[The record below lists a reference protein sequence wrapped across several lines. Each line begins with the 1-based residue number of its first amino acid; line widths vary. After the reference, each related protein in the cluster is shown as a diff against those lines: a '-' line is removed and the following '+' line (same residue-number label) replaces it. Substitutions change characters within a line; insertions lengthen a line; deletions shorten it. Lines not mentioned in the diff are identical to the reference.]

1 MALSDTAVRNAKV
14 TGKAYTLPDIDGL
27 SLAVSPIG
35 GKSWHFRYY
44 WVGKQ
49 RRMSL
54 GPYPEV
60 SLREARRLRDDAR
73 ALLVKGTNPHIHRKQ
88 KRRAVRLA
96 DENTF
101 QAVFEKWVE
110 HRKLVLK
117 EGRQSTLS
125 QIQRIFN
132 KDVLPILGKRP
143 IYEIQRPDLLEVV
156 ARIEKRGALSIAE
169 KVRVWFRQMFRYAL
183 IIVPDLQQNP
193 AFDLDVVALPQ
204 PPARHN
210 PFLRMAELPAMLQML
225 RNYQGRLQTQ
235 LGLRLLLLTGVRT
248 GELRLATPDQF
259 DLERGLWIIPPTVVK
274 QLQLKLRNENR
285 RSDTIP
291 PYIVPLSVQALE
303 IIRFMLERM
312 KPAQHYLFTHAS
324 NLKKRI
330 SENTL
335 NGALKRM
342 GYKDQLT
349 GHGIRATLST
359 ALNEIGYPKPWI
371 EAQLSHSDPNKVSA
385 AYNHAEYIEQRRHM
399 MQDWADRLDL
409 FEQNLV
415 DAASRVLTVHLEGVP
430 ELDETEI
437 EAKEKV
443 EPVISAP
450 TLTVMLQETENA
462 PVIPESGQRLS
473 AVKGPRPVMSDSQRR
488 RQEML
493 NIFNSS
499 QVVTAADYAKM
510 VGKSRR
516 WISYEIQRRRVLALK
531 IGNLGHRIPG
541 WHFEPLKHK
550 LIQAVLKQC
559 GEVDPWQIH
568 GVLSEPREDLDGRP
582 PIEAVTEHGFHEVA
596 LEVCL
601 ALKG

>member
-183 IIVPDLQQNP
+183 IIVPD
-193 AFDLDVVALPQ
+193 
-204 PPARHN
+204 
-210 PFLRMAELPAMLQML
+210 
-225 RNYQGRLQTQ
+225 Y
-235 LGLRLLLLTGVRT
+235 
-248 GELRLATPDQF
+248 
-259 DLERGLWIIPPTVVK
+259 
-274 QLQLKLRNENR
+274 
-285 RSDTIP
+285 
-291 PYIVPLSVQALE
+291 
-303 IIRFMLERM
+303 
-312 KPAQHYLFTHAS
+312 
-324 NLKKRI
+324 
-330 SENTL
+330 
-335 NGALKRM
+335 
-342 GYKDQLT
+342 
-349 GHGIRATLST
+349 
-359 ALNEIGYPKPWI
+359 
-371 EAQLSHSDPNKVSA
+371 
-385 AYNHAEYIEQRRHM
+385 
-399 MQDWADRLDL
+399 
-409 FEQNLV
+409 
-415 DAASRVLTVHLEGVP
+415 
-430 ELDETEI
+430 
-437 EAKEKV
+437 
-443 EPVISAP
+443 
-450 TLTVMLQETENA
+450 
-462 PVIPESGQRLS
+462 RLS
-473 AVKGPRPVMSDSQRR
+473 WGCVS
-488 RQEML
+488 
-493 NIFNSS
+493 
-499 QVVTAADYAKM
+499 
-510 VGKSRR
+510 
-516 WISYEIQRRRVLALK
+516 
-531 IGNLGHRIPG
+531 
-541 WHFEPLKHK
+541 
-550 LIQAVLKQC
+550 C
-559 GEVDPWQIH
+559 
-568 GVLSEPREDLDGRP
+568 
-582 PIEAVTEHGFHEVA
+582 
-596 LEVCL
+596 C
-601 ALKG
+601 

>member
-1 MALSDTAVRNAKV
+1 M
-14 TGKAYTLPDIDGL
+14 
-27 SLAVSPIG
+27 
-35 GKSWHFRYY
+35 
-44 WVGKQ
+44 
-49 RRMSL
+49 
-54 GPYPEV
+54 
-60 SLREARRLRDDAR
+60 
-73 ALLVKGTNPHIHRKQ
+73 
-88 KRRAVRLA
+88 
-96 DENTF
+96 
-101 QAVFEKWVE
+101 
-110 HRKLVLK
+110 
-117 EGRQSTLS
+117 
-125 QIQRIFN
+125 
-132 KDVLPILGKRP
+132 
-143 IYEIQRPDLLEVV
+143 
-156 ARIEKRGALSIAE
+156 
-169 KVRVWFRQMFRYAL
+169 
-183 IIVPDLQQNP
+183 
-193 AFDLDVVALPQ
+193 
-204 PPARHN
+204 
-210 PFLRMAELPAMLQML
+210 
-225 RNYQGRLQTQ
+225 
-235 LGLRLLLLTGVRT
+235 GLRLLLLTGVRT